1 MNETTKT
8 QTCHIVVEDRLD
20 TQLQRFWEIENF
32 DDGKALTPDEQLCED
47 HFQNTIARDET
58 GRYVVRLPLKEEK
71 VSMLGDSYTSALR
84 RFQHME
90 KRFVAD
96 EDLRR
101 SYTEFLEEY
110 ERLGHMEPVS
120 VAPRSSQFFLP
131 HHAIQR
137 PDSTTTKTRVVF
149 DGSCRGAAS
158 LSLNEA
164 LYVGPTVQPT
174 LFSIVVNFRL
184 PRFVITADAEKMFRQ
199 IWIHPDGNFSKFSG
213 VESNR
218 NLSVLSN

>member
-8 QTCHIVVEDRLD
+8 QTCHICVEDRLD

-120 VAPRSSQFFLP
+120 VAPRSSQFFLS

-174 LFSIVVNFRL
+174 LRPSATICHN
-184 PRFVITADAEKMFRQ
+184 
-199 IWIHPDGNFSKFSG
+199 S
-213 VESNR
+213 
-218 NLSVLSN
+218 